1 MIWKLFNNVNI
12 ASPIVKITKHVS
24 HQGPRVWQEAFV
36 SSLQI
41 VLILTSL
48 PADILPLAR
57 AQHAAP
63 RLLAAQT
70 LDFWNQEYWGKT
82 RHKNT
87 RPPPHTCVSCER
99 SDCAVNTITV
109 ISTAVFITQLQNE
122 YIIAR
127 LSEQGQNFFIQFTSN
142 PINSY
147 HWHCSAWSLLISCGQ
162 RIGGIFGQLGKGWA
176 LLW

>member
-1 MIWKLFNNVNI
+1 MNI
-12 ASPIVKITKHVS
+12 ASPIVKITKHVPLAV
-24 HQGPRVWQEAFV
+24 GPRVWQEAFV
-36 SSLQI
+36 SQLQI
-41 VLILTSL
+41 VLILTSF
-48 PADILPLAR
+48 PVDILPLAR
-57 AQHAAP
+57 APARHAP
-63 RLLAAQT
+63 LLLAAQT

-87 RPPPHTCVSCER
+87 RPPPQTCVSCKW
-99 SDCAVNTITV
+99 SDCAVNTIMV

-127 LSEQGQNFFIQFTSN
+127 VSEQGQNFFIQITSN

-162 RIGGIFGQLGKGWA
+162 TIGGIFGQLGKGWA